1 METQNDH
8 LDYGIYIDARKAFI
22 AGINEF
28 NPEQPVLLFVEQ
40 NPDATP
46 EPSGIPTPEEL
57 RRSVKAMQSFAALII
72 AHIDTPHRVLIFGP
86 TQEKYELHKA
96 MQRDDSFTSVIK
108 ELKVADTME
117 FPPEAQL
124 YTEKYYARHPSF

>member
-28 NPEQPVLLFVEQ
+28 NSEQPVLLFVEQ

-46 EPSGIPTPEEL
+46 ESPEIPTPEEL
-57 RRSVKAMQSFAALII
+57 RRRIKAMQTFARLVI

-96 MQRDDSFTSVIK
+96 MQRDESLTSVIK

-117 FPPEAQL
+117 FSPEAQA
-124 YTEKYYARHPSF
+124 YTEKYYARHRSF